1 MKGRA
6 ALRVL
11 EIALLVIG
19 IAALTTYGLLELEK
33 VRGQADLR
41 EQFENGGT
49 DQLPAELPGDAA
61 QGEERSSRAP
71 RGTVLGRL
79 TAERIGLDVMIAEG
93 VDRSTLRRAAGR
105 IPGTARL
112 DSEGNVGIAAH
123 RDTFFRPLKDIQR
136 GDVLEV
142 ETQRG
147 AYRYRVEWLAV
158 VDPND
163 VQLLQPSSDAE
174 LTLVTCYPFYYV
186 GPAPQ
191 RFVVRALR
199 IDEGTTP
206 QVAASL
212 QTESEL

>member
-1 MKGRA
+1 MKGKA
-6 ALRVL
+6 ALRAL
-11 EIALLVIG
+11 EVGLLVIG

-41 EQFENGGT
+41 EQFESRRT
-49 DQLPAELPGDAA
+49 EQLPAELPGDPA
-61 QGEERSSRAP
+61 QGEEPAGRAP

-123 RDTFFRPLKDIQR
+123 RDTFFRPLKDIQQ
-136 GDVLEV
+136 GDVLDV

-147 AYRYRVEWLAV
+147 AYRYRVKWLAV

-163 VQLLQPSSDAE
+163 VQLLKPSSDAE

-186 GPAPQ
+186 GPAPR
-191 RFVVRALR
+191 RFIVRALR
-199 IDEGTTP
+199 IDERP
-206 QVAASL
+206 AQVATSL
-212 QTESEL
+212 QAESEL

>member
-1 MKGRA
+1 MKRTVV
-6 ALRVL
+6 LRVL

-206 QVAASL
+206 QVAARL

>member
-1 MKGRA
+1 M
-6 ALRVL
+6 
-11 EIALLVIG
+11 
-19 IAALTTYGLLELEK
+19 
-33 VRGQADLR
+33 
-41 EQFENGGT
+41 
-49 DQLPAELPGDAA
+49 
-61 QGEERSSRAP
+61 
-71 RGTVLGRL
+71 
-79 TAERIGLDVMIAEG
+79 
-93 VDRSTLRRAAGR
+93 
-105 IPGTARL
+105 

>member
-142 ETQRG
+142 ETQKG

-199 IDEGTTP
+199 IDEHP
-206 QVAASL
+206 AQVAASL
-212 QTESEL
+212 QTESEQ